1 MRGESRVEVAFLILL
16 TAAYY
21 PEFEAN
27 SELIGEA
34 AGCSPVVVRRIYK
47 NLKEAGLLDTK
58 PGRYGLRLA
67 RDPEKISYLDV
78 VGAVHPL
85 TNEKVFGVAAPL
97 SGTTPVSGELHAA
110 LSDDLAAALESL
122 KMALSAKTLADL
134 AAEIH
139 VLSAD
144 PSEKRAS
151 ILNYMTAAEKRYG
164 SR

>member
-78 VGAVHPL
+78 VGAVYPL
-85 TNEKVFGVAAPL
+85 TNEKVFGVAAPFRARRRFRV
-97 SGTTPVSGELHAA
+97 SCTPRCPTTLLRPWKA
-110 LSDDLAAALESL
+110 
-122 KMALSAKTLADL
+122 
-134 AAEIH
+134 
-139 VLSAD
+139 
-144 PSEKRAS
+144 
-151 ILNYMTAAEKRYG
+151 
-164 SR
+164 